1 MPRTRTAPTLDI
13 PEALVLFA
21 VMTTTLGAVAT
32 PAGAASA
39 SPDTLSAQVVT
50 LDRDAHEFLV
60 DAIADRS
67 LDAETLYDKVGM
79 AAGGALAGVEA
90 ACRSNLLP
98 KHSEPGSPWLGWRL
112 LARARRDSC
121 DWFIGS
127 LSCADT
133 LCGGALVSH
142 ERLALLSVTPARARI
157 LLYPGRPSTIGDEGS
172 SRVDSV
178 ALFKGSSHLLLQAR
192 RRTSSEHPCSDGPG
206 RSSAVASDFIV
217 LRGDRVLQAFTL
229 ETSAESV
236 DHDDDG
242 GDRGVTTTG
251 TLVASATSIQLD
263 RRTDEW
269 QEAADGDPKKTQHRT
284 REAKVR
290 LRFHDGSGTYMGL
303 GGDQ

>member
-1 MPRTRTAPTLDI
+1 MPRTRIAPILHV
-13 PEALVLFA
+13 PQALVVVA
-21 VMTTTLGAVAT
+21 VVTATLGAVAI
-32 PAGAASA
+32 PAGAAGA
-39 SPDTLSAQVVT
+39 SPDTLSVQVVT
-50 LDRDAHEFLV
+50 LDRDTHEFLL
-60 DAIADRS
+60 DAVGDRS
-67 LDAETLYDKVGM
+67 LDPETLYDKVGM

-90 ACRSNLLP
+90 TCRSNLLP
-98 KHSEPGSPWLGWRL
+98 RHSEPGSPWLGWRL

-133 LCGGALVSH
+133 LCGALVSH
-142 ERLALLSVTPARARI
+142 ERVALLSITPARARI
-157 LLYPGRPSTIGDEGS
+157 LLYPGQPATIGDEGS
-172 SRVDSV
+172 CQVDSV

-192 RRTSSEHPCSDGPG
+192 RRSSSEHPCADGPG
-206 RSSAVASDFIV
+206 RSTAVAADFFV

-236 DHDDDG
+236 DHDDEG

-251 TLVASATSIQLD
+251 TLVASATAIQLD

-284 REAKVR
+284 RGAKVR
-290 LRFHDGSGTYMGL
+290 LRFDDGSGTYMGL
-303 GGDQ
+303 GD